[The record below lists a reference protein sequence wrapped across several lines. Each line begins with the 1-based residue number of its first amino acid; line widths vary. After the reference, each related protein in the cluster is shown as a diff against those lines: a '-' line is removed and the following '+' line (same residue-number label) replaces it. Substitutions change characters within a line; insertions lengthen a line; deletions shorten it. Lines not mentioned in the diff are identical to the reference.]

1 MSKSSKVVLAVLAV
15 IALAIGGGWLGAK
28 MQGGGGGGAGGG
40 ASANGAWIEKIQSQG
55 ELRVGIA
62 SAPPMTG
69 EQEDGQM
76 GGPNVLPLQN
86 LAEEMGVEFVPVA
99 AEWSK
104 MVSGLQADRFDVA
117 AYLDAT
123 SERSLAIQ
131 FTDPVYTYEGVF
143 IVPADSGLM
152 TTEDVVNAGTV
163 AVATGTSYEA
173 TVEGLGVE
181 IANSDSIPQSAE
193 LVKAGRADAA
203 FGDLP
208 TFADAAAKDPSLKI
222 VRPDPV
228 IFLSDSNYG
237 VSPDIDARSLQVLN
251 IAIQNSKNDGSLQR
265 ALDEAGVADPENL
278 GDLEMK

>member
-1 MSKSSKVVLAVLAV
+1 MSKTSQIIIAIVGVIVLALA
-15 IALAIGGGWLGAK
+15 GGYFGAG
-28 MQGGGGGGAGGG
+28 MRGGGGGVGG
-40 ASANGAWIEKIQSQG
+40 SENGAWIEKIKEQG

-69 EQEDGQM
+69 EQEDGTM

-86 LAEEMGVEFVPVA
+86 LAKELGVKFTPVA

-131 FTDPVYTYEGVF
+131 FTDPVYTYEGVW
-143 IVPADSGLM
+143 IVKADSGLKSH
-152 TTEDVVNAGTV
+152 DDIKKSGKPV
-163 AVATGTSYEA
+163 AVASGTSYERR
-173 TVEGLGVE
+173 VQGLDFE
-181 IANSDSIPQSAE
+181 IVNAEAIPQSITAME
-193 LVKAGRADAA
+193 AGRAVAA

-208 TFADAAAKDPSLKI
+208 TLADAAQKNKELKI

-237 VSPDIDARSLQVLN
+237 VNPDIDARSLQVIN
-251 IAIQNSKNDGSLQR
+251 IAIQNAKNDGSFEQ
-265 ALDEAGVADPENL
+265 ALKDAGVVSPEDL

>member
-1 MSKSSKVVLAVLAV
+1 MSKSSKVVLAILAV

-28 MQGGGGGGAGGG
+28 LQGGGGGGGEAG
-40 ASANGAWIEKIQSQG
+40 ASANGAWIDKIKSQG

-69 EQEDGQM
+69 EQEDGKM
-76 GGPNVLPLQN
+76 GGPNVLPLEK
-86 LAEEMGVEFVPVA
+86 LADEMGVEFTPVA

-131 FTDPVYTYEGVF
+131 FTDSVYVYEGVF
-143 IVPADSGLM
+143 IVPADSGL
-152 TTEDVVNAGTV
+152 NTV
-163 AVATGTSYEA
+163 DKIIEADKVGVATGTAYER

-181 IANSDSIPQSAE
+181 IVNAESIPQSIE
-193 LVKAGRADAA
+193 VIKAGRANSA

-208 TFADAAAKDPSLKI
+208 TLADAAQKDPSLKL
-222 VRPDPV
+222 VRPEPA
-228 IFLSDSNYG
+228 IFKVSSNYG
-237 VSPDIDARSLQVLN
+237 VSADIDPRSLQVLN
-251 IAIQNSKNDGSLQR
+251 IAIQNAQQDGSLQR
-265 ALDEAGVADPENL
+265 ALDEAGVVDPENL

>member
-1 MSKSSKVVLAVLAV
+1 MSKSSKVILAIIAV
-15 IALAIGGGWLGAK
+15 IALAIGGGWLGARI
-28 MQGGGGGGAGGG
+28 QGGGGGGEAG
-40 ASANGAWIEKIQSQG
+40 ASANGAWLDKIQSQG

-76 GGPNVLPLQN
+76 GGPNVLPLEK
-86 LAEEMGVEFVPVA
+86 LAEEMGVEFTPVA

-131 FTDPVYTYEGVF
+131 FTDSVYEYEGVF
-143 IVPADSGLM
+143 IVPADSGL
-152 TTEDVVNAGTV
+152 DTV
-163 AVATGTSYEA
+163 DKIIEADKIGVATGTAYES

-181 IANSDSIPQSAE
+181 IVNAESIPQSIE
-193 LVKAGRADAA
+193 VVKSGRANAA
-203 FGDLP
+203 FGDVP
-208 TFADAAAKDPSLKI
+208 TLADAAEKDSSLKL
-222 VRPDPV
+222 VRPEPA
-228 IFLSDSNYG
+228 IFKVSSNYG
-237 VSPDIDARSLQVLN
+237 VSPDIDPRSLQVLN
-251 IAIQNSKNDGSLQR
+251 IAIQNAQQDGSLQR
-265 ALDEAGVADPENL
+265 ALDEAGVVDPENL